1 MTTTQLK
8 KDTLGLWSIVF
19 FVVAAASPITGVI
32 GAMPIAFMAGNGAG
46 LPGVYV
52 LAGLLLWIFS
62 FGFVAMS
69 RHVVNA
75 GAFYSY
81 VAVGLGPR
89 LGMAGL
95 NVALL
100 TYTAIQISVIAMFG
114 FFLQLFLADNFGLSI
129 PWWAC
134 SIAMQFL
141 VLLLGILKVE
151 LGGMVLGL
159 LMLAEVGIILAVDA
173 GVLMQHASA
182 GSAWAWSSFEPSVA
196 LSGSVGIAMVFAIS
210 SFIGFEATAIYSEEC
225 RDPQRTIPRATFVSV
240 TLITLFFGLTS
251 WCFVQFHGPDGVA
264 AAAAKDPGNFVFDIG
279 SQALGPKAL
288 LLMSVLLI
296 TSLFAAAQAFH
307 NTMSRYM
314 FAISRDGFLLKSFS
328 KVHPTHH
335 TPYMASIAQ
344 AIGMVCIVAVVALL
358 QQDPMA
364 VVFSWCSALATMGIL
379 LLQATVSVAVVAF
392 FRRKPRADASV
403 WSRLVAPV
411 IAAVGM
417 CAALTMVVKNLNV
430 LSGSESSAIYA
441 LPWVLAAAAAGGWLY
456 AIYLARTQPS
466 RFTRLQG
473 VFDRTA

>member
-1 MTTTQLK
+1 MTPTQLK
-8 KDTLGLWSIVF
+8 KDTLGLWSVVF

-32 GAMPIAFMAGNGAG
+32 GAMPIAFMSGNGAG

-114 FFLQLFLADNFGLSI
+114 FFLQMFLADNFGVSI

-173 GVLMQHASA
+173 GVLMHHASA
-182 GSAWAWSSFEPSVA
+182 GNAWTWSSFEPSVA
-196 LSGSVGIAMVFAIS
+196 LSGAVGIAMVFAIS

-225 RDPQRTIPRATFVSV
+225 RDPKRTIPRATFVSV

-251 WCFVQFHGPDGVA
+251 WCFVQFHGADGVA
-264 AAAAKDPGNFVFDIG
+264 AAAAKDPGNFVFNIA

-314 FAISRDGFLLKSFS
+314 FAISRDGFLMKSFS
-328 KVHPTHH
+328 KVHPTYR
-335 TPYMASIAQ
+335 TPYVASIAQ
-344 AIGMVCIVAVVALL
+344 AFGMVCIVAIVALL
-358 QQDPMA
+358 RQDPMA

-379 LLQATVSVAVVAF
+379 LLQATVSVAVAAF
-392 FRRKPRADASV
+392 FRRNPRADASV
-403 WSRLVAPV
+403 WSRLIAPV

-441 LPWVLAAAAAGGWLY
+441 LPWVLAAAAGWGWLY
-456 AIYLARTQPS
+456 AIRLARTQPS
-466 RFTRLQG
+466 RFARLQG
-473 VFDRTA
+473 VFDHTA